1 MKNMTAFFCLV
12 AFAGAT
18 ECLLTGVARAADF
31 DLGAHLDACNVT
43 WDTPGPSSQQS
54 MPIGNGD
61 IGLNLWVEPS
71 GDLVFYIGKTD
82 SWASSTHDLMKIGGI
97 HVSMNPSPM
106 SPGAPFVQVLKLH
119 ESEIDIKEGAG
130 AGEIDLRVWVDA
142 NHPVIRVEAKS
153 S

>member
-43 WDTPGPSSQQS
+43 WDVPGPSSQQS

-61 IGLNLWVEPS
+61 IGLNVWVEPS
-71 GDLVFYIGKTD
+71 GDLAFYIGKTD
-82 SWASSTHDLMKIGGI
+82 SWGANYVDSRGLMKVGGV
-97 HVSMNPSPM
+97 HVSMNPSPLIA
-106 SPGAPFVQVLKLH
+106 GAPF
-119 ESEIDIKEGAG
+119 
-130 AGEIDLRVWVDA
+130 
-142 NHPVIRVEAKS
+142 
-153 S
+153 